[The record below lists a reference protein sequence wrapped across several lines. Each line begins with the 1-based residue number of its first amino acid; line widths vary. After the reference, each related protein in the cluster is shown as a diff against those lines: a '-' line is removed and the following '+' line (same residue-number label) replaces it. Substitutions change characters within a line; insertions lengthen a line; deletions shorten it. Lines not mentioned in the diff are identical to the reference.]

1 MAGIFVDRK
10 ASTLR
15 TDSLAD
21 LGVSVKD
28 VNLKC
33 NACGFDY
40 MLPVPWESGNF
51 PRNWYE
57 CPRGCNK
64 GAAKKAAA

>member
-1 MAGIFVDRK
+1 MAGISLNQG
-10 ASTLR
+10 AATLR

-21 LGVSVKD
+21 LGVSIVD

-33 NACGFDY
+33 NSCGFSY

-57 CPRGCNK
+57 CPTGCNK
-64 GAAKKAAA
+64 VKAGKAA

>member
-33 NACGFDY
+33 NACGSDY